1 MLTII
6 LLFLLLSG
14 ILIGLRRGFIL
25 QVLHLTGFII
35 AFIVAAKYYSAVAS
49 KLEMW
54 IPYPNLLEGSDWSI
68 FLASLPLEAA
78 FYNAIA
84 FGALF
89 FVTKIVLQIL
99 ATMLDFIADLPFIR
113 FVNGALGA
121 LLGFLEVYLIVFIL
135 LFIFALAPIPFI
147 QNMIDQSSLAT
158 FMIERTPFLSDKMMT
173 YWFENN
179 PFSK

>member
-14 ILIGLRRGFIL
+14 VLIGLRRGFIL

-35 AFIVAAKYYSAVAS
+35 AFIVAARYYSSLAS

-54 IPYPNLLEGSDWSI
+54 IPYPNLLEDSDWSV
-68 FLASLPLEAA
+68 FLSSFPLEGA

-84 FGALF
+84 FGTLF
-89 FVTKIVLQIL
+89 FVTKIILQII

-113 FVNGALGA
+113 FVNGGLGA
-121 LLGFLEVYLIVFIL
+121 LLGFLEVYLIAFII
-135 LFIFALAPIPFI
+135 LFIIALAPIPFI
-147 QNMIDQSSLAT
+147 QSMIDQSSLAT
-158 FMIERTPFLSDKMMT
+158 FMIEKTPVLSEKMMT

-179 PFSK
+179 PFSN